1 MDNCFTR
8 DYSGFGSNAGHYIV
22 KPKFKQTRSQILSRL
37 SSLEKV
43 TDKAK
48 FRKECLDL
56 VNFLIKKKDDPPDYT
71 DPKRWVPVLRNYF
84 KHRFDKIT
92 QHGGCPMI
100 FEQKERDI
108 LELKYNALDFCEL
121 NKTYVQKLSKF
132 RKGGSSTYV
141 CNGDPDCKKHCTEYK
156 DWFTGKKEHF
166 QNTKKLISESCIFK
180 SSSSQ
185 FPERECNI
193 LDPKIFNKPPQCVL
207 LEPVVSS
214 QHPPKENV
222 LSSSNVNQIKTED
235 FPAPE
240 VEHPS
245 DRTSDSSPDSSHDN
259 VPDSSFVDSP
269 DGPPSDQSQ
278 LQTTS
283 EDTSME
289 NSVNLGGDA
298 QNTDPELARV
308 LAHSVSSQKTL
319 SSSIVQ
325 SPGSPKLEAGS
336 HMKTIS
342 TATEVSIPKTLSS
355 NPADSEIQGKFKK
368 KKNIRRQIKFLRILL
383 PSHSDKKDKF
393 LSDDHLDQPIYDDEE
408 IIKKLKIY
416 EHNNIKN
423 TNMLKRKKERSK
435 TIIEVHME
443 VLEEFRNEEWELNK
457 REFLAICL
465 EIFKNEEGRSYPNL
479 INDYQIENIQCSSDN
494 EETSILWNKWIDRH
508 RNLSEKLKK
517 EHWFNNLKNEW
528 KKEKSKVKKM
538 EELKNKSSNENQKVS
553 FLEGEKDIWRQWISK
568 KGKIVEHYLEQ
579 GWFKGLTDEFDNIL
593 DEYQNEETKNIVSLI
608 NIEEMKHN
616 KSCEELYKYIKKK
629 LLSKL
634 CILVFMT
641 ILEECKNEQNI
652 ENYES
657 YLDSSINECNSGEY
671 SDRKSHNIE
680 HVVDGGNHSLE
691 NSKNTEI
698 FDYKL
703 ENNFTDEIKNWIV
716 VDDTRVNS
724 I

>member
-1 MDNCFTR
+1 MENCSSR
-8 DYSGFGSNAGHYIV
+8 DYSGLGSGASQYLM
-22 KPKFKQTRSQILSRL
+22 KKEFLQALKQIP
-37 SSLEKV
+37 SLTASLKTKTSKNE
-43 TDKAK
+43 

-56 VNFLIKKKDDPPDYT
+56 VNFLIKKKDDPPAFT
-71 DPKRWVPVLRNYF
+71 ERKRWVPVLRNYF

-121 NKTYVQKLSKF
+121 NNHIEKT
-132 RKGGSSTYV
+132 
-141 CNGDPDCKKHCTEYK
+141 N
-156 DWFTGKKEHF
+156 KKEHF
-166 QNTKKLISESCIFK
+166 QNKRNLIHESCIFK

-185 FPERECNI
+185 FPKRECNI
-193 LDPKIFNKPPQCVL
+193 LNPKIFNKPPQCIL
-207 LEPVVSS
+207 SEPVVSS
-214 QHPPKENV
+214 HLPPKENT
-222 LSSSNVNQIKTED
+222 LSSPNVDQIKTEV
-235 FPAPE
+235 FSAPE
-240 VEHPS
+240 AEHPS
-245 DRTSDSSPDSSHDN
+245 GKTYDSSPDSSPFN
-259 VPDSSFVDSP
+259 IPDSSIVDSP
-269 DGPPSDQSQ
+269 DGPSSDQSQ
-278 LQTTS
+278 LQTTT

-289 NSVNLGGDA
+289 NL
-298 QNTDPELARV
+298 
-308 LAHSVSSQKTL
+308 TL
-319 SSSIVQ
+319 KI
-325 SPGSPKLEAGS
+325 KYAL
-336 HMKTIS
+336 I
-342 TATEVSIPKTLSS
+342 
-355 NPADSEIQGKFKK
+355 GKFKK

-416 EHNNIKN
+416 EHNTIKN

-457 REFLAICL
+457 GEFLTICL
-465 EIFKNEEGRSYPNL
+465 EIFKNEERRSYPNL

-494 EETSILWNKWIDRH
+494 EETNILWNKWIERH

-553 FLEGEKDIWRQWISK
+553 FLEGEKDIWRQWISNK
-568 KGKIVEHYLEQ
+568 SKIVEHYLEQ
-579 GWFKGLTDEFDNIL
+579 DWFKGLTDEFYNIL
-593 DEYQNEETKNIVSLI
+593 DEYENEETKNCVSLI
-608 NIEEMKHN
+608 SIEEMEHN

-641 ILEECKNEQNI
+641 ILEECKNEKNV

-657 YLDSSINECNSGEY
+657 YLDSSINES
-671 SDRKSHNIE
+671 IT
-680 HVVDGGNHSLE
+680 LE
-691 NSKNTEI
+691 NSNRKAEILEDTTEFKNDVLEYRVNEEI
-698 FDYKL
+698 PAYKGQNCFML
-703 ENNFTDEIKNWIV
+703 EIKDWIKENDAHINV
-716 VDDTRVNS
+716 TD
-724 I
+724 

>member
-8 DYSGFGSNAGHYIV
+8 DYSGLGSGAGQYLV
-22 KPKFKQTRSQILSRL
+22 KPKFIQTRNQIISRL
-37 SSLEKV
+37 SSLEKE

-48 FRKECLDL
+48 FRNKCLDL
-56 VNFLIKKKDDPPDYT
+56 VNFLIKKKDDPPAFT
-71 DPKRWVPVLRNYF
+71 ERKRWVPVLRNYF

-121 NKTYVQKLSKF
+121 NNTYVKKLSKF
-132 RKGGSSTYV
+132 KKGGNKYD
-141 CNGDPDCKKHCTEYK
+141 CNSNAECKKHCTEYK

-166 QNTKKLISESCIFK
+166 QNTKNLISESCIFK

-185 FPERECNI
+185 FPKRECNI
-193 LDPKIFNKPPQCVL
+193 LNPKIFNKPPQCIIS
-207 LEPVVSS
+207 EPVVSS
-214 QHPPKENV
+214 HLPPKENT
-222 LSSSNVNQIKTED
+222 LSSPNVDQIKTEV

-240 VEHPS
+240 EKHPS
-245 DRTSDSSPDSSHDN
+245 GKTSDSSPDSSTVN
-259 VPDSSFVDSP
+259 IPDSSLVHSP
-269 DGPPSDQSQ
+269 EGPSSDQSQ

-289 NSVNLGGDA
+289 NLVNLGVDA
-298 QNTDPELARV
+298 QHEDSELPRV
-308 LAHSVSSQKTL
+308 LAHSASSEKTL
-319 SSSIVQ
+319 SSFIVQ
-325 SPGSPKLEAGS
+325 SPGSPELETGS
-336 HMKTIS
+336 HIKTIP
-342 TATEVSIPKTLSS
+342 TATDVSIPKTPSS

-383 PSHSDKKDKF
+383 PSHSGKKDKF
-393 LSDDHLDQPIYDDEE
+393 LSYDHLDQPIYDDEE

-416 EHNNIKN
+416 EHNTIKN
-423 TNMLKRKKERSK
+423 TNMLNRKKERSK

-457 REFLAICL
+457 GEFLTICL

-479 INDYQIENIQCSSDN
+479 INDYQIENIQCRSDN
-494 EETSILWNKWIDRH
+494 EETNILWNKWIERH

-517 EHWFNNLKNEW
+517 EHWFNNLKNKW

-579 GWFKGLTDEFDNIL
+579 DWFKGLTDEFDNML
-593 DEYQNEETKNIVSLI
+593 DEYENEETKNCVSLI
-608 NIEEMKHN
+608 SIEEMEHN
-616 KSCEELYKYIKKK
+616 KSCEELYIYIKKK

-671 SDRKSHNIE
+671 SDRKFHNIE

-724 I
+724 T

>member
-8 DYSGFGSNAGHYIV
+8 DYSGLGSNAGHYIV

-37 SSLEKV
+37 SSLEKER
-43 TDKAK
+43 DKTK
-48 FRKECLDL
+48 FRNECLDL
-56 VNFLIKKKDDPPDYT
+56 VNFLIKKKDEPPDYT
-71 DPKRWVPVLRNYF
+71 NPERWVSVLRNYF
-84 KHRFDKIT
+84 KHKFDKIT

-121 NKTYVQKLSKF
+121 NNTYEKKLSKF
-132 RKGGSSTYV
+132 KKGGNKYD
-141 CNGDPDCKKHCTEYK
+141 CNSNAECIQNCKEY
-156 DWFTGKKEHF
+156 DEWFVSKKEHF
-166 QNTKKLISESCIFK
+166 QNKRNLIHESCIFK

-185 FPERECNI
+185 FPTKQCNI
-193 LDPKIFNKPPQCVL
+193 LNSRMLNNVPKCLHRKPEKPT
-207 LEPVVSS
+207 EPA
-214 QHPPKENV
+214 PKEQEEISRSKLDQVNCKDSPV
-222 LSSSNVNQIKTED
+222 SQDQSLSQ
-235 FPAPE
+235 
-240 VEHPS
+240 VEGSTDGPPHSPIE
-245 DRTSDSSPDSSHDN
+245 RQPDSS
-259 VPDSSFVDSP
+259 SEE
-269 DGPPSDQSQ
+269 PPSDQSD

-283 EDTSME
+283 EGTSME
-289 NSVNLGGDA
+289 NSDTLGAPTQGSLIQKPDA
-298 QNTDPELARV
+298 HTLSLSPEKIFGSSSLQHSTGQESNTDSDTGTITASAEV
-308 LAHSVSSQKTL
+308 LH
-319 SSSIVQ
+319 
-325 SPGSPKLEAGS
+325 PKPLP
-336 HMKTIS
+336 
-342 TATEVSIPKTLSS
+342 ATPV
-355 NPADSEIQGKFKK
+355 DSKIQGKFKK

-393 LSDDHLDQPIYDDEE
+393 LSDYHLDQPIYDDEE

-423 TNMLKRKKERSK
+423 TNMLKRTKERSK

-457 REFLAICL
+457 GEFLAICL

-479 INDYQIENIQCSSDN
+479 INDYQIENIQCRSDN
-494 EETSILWNKWIDRH
+494 EETNILWNKWIEKH

-553 FLEGEKDIWRQWISK
+553 FLEGEKDIWRQWISNM
-568 KGKIVEHYLEQ
+568 GKIVEHYLEQ
-579 GWFKGLTDEFDNIL
+579 DWFKGLTDEFDNML
-593 DEYQNEETKNIVSLI
+593 DEYENEETKNSVSLI
-608 NIEEMKHN
+608 NTEEMEHN

-641 ILEECKNEQNI
+641 ILEECKNEKNV

-657 YLDSSINECNSGEY
+657 YLDSSINES
-671 SDRKSHNIE
+671 IT
-680 HVVDGGNHSLE
+680 LE
-691 NSKNTEI
+691 NSNRKAEILEDTTEFKNDVLEYIVNEEI
-698 FDYKL
+698 PAYKEQNCFRL
-703 ENNFTDEIKNWIV
+703 ELEDWIKENDAHINFTN
-716 VDDTRVNS
+716 
-724 I
+724 